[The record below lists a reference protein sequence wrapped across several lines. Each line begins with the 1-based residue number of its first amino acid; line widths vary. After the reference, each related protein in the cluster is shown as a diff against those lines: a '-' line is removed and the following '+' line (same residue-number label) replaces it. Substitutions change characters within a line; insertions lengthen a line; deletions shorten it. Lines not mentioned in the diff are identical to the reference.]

1 MSKFV
6 RYLTPVAF
14 AFLVIVLPARADA
27 PAVIDVI
34 GKTVAIYDDN
44 GTFKEEQAKEAFLG
58 GRDLKT
64 NPIPVLQKND
74 KGLLLIDYGA
84 TKLWIGEDDV
94 KLNAEKLS
102 IIKCVDVVRTK
113 TADTVAAA
121 AMGLGGCPK

>member
-1 MSKFV
+1 MSKCALA
-6 RYLTPVAF
+6 LTAILV
-14 AFLVIVLPARADA
+14 FLISISTPARADS

-44 GTFKEEQAKEAFLG
+44 GTFKEEKSKEAFLA
-58 GRDLKT
+58 GRDLKA

-74 KGLLLIDYGA
+74 KGLLLIDYGSERF
-84 TKLWIGEDDV
+84 WIGEDDV